1 MVKKDCATPDMVDE
15 MLDYAPNDLAGDN
28 LPDDQEDEALVFD
41 FGDRDCSEVDSI
53 RWVANNIS
61 RSGVMPED
69 CPSAVGWTLMLECR
83 TSNAFRNEF
92 LTKMWPKLL
101 PSRAQLDNAD
111 NVSVM
116 DGQSTVD
123 LIDRIAKVRD
133 DLKPKDEEEQYSTFE
148 EFSQEDPD
156 E

>member
-15 MLDYAPNDLAGDN
+15 MLDHAPNDLAGDN

-61 RSGVMPED
+61 RKNVTAD
-69 CPSAVGWTLMLECR
+69 DAPSAVSWTLMLECR
-83 TSNAFRNEF
+83 SSDSFRNEF

-101 PSRAQLDNAD
+101 PSRAQLDGED
-111 NVSVM
+111 KSVEL
-116 DGQSTVD
+116 DGQGTID

-133 DLKPKDEEEQYSTFE
+133 DLKPKDEEEEQYSTFD
-148 EFSQEDPD
+148 EFKQD